1 MKPFFRGF
9 VYFHNLFLFR
19 FLHLLAVWQLRLA
32 WDMEEH
38 IILMEDTAI
47 PTEAPK
53 DYLDMD
59 TGMGSARGLLML
71 SQVLVMEELTILME
85 DPAIPT
91 EVSRDLQDTTLD
103 MDMDMDSTSVMLSP
117 ATLDMVQLLLTI
129 HMAVSAMKLEAPRV
143 FLDTM
148 VMELV
153 RDLLML
159 HTDMVIMDLALL
171 V

>member
-1 MKPFFRGF
+1 ML
-9 VYFHNLFLFR
+9 V
-19 FLHLLAVWQLRLA
+19 VWQLRLA
-32 WDMEEH
+32 WDMEVR
-38 IILMEDTAI
+38 IIPMEDTAI

-59 TGMGSARGLLML
+59 MDMESERGLLML
-71 SQVLVMEELTILME
+71 SQVLVMEEHTILME

-91 EVSRDLQDTTLD
+91 EVSRDLPDTTLD
-103 MDMDMDSTSVMLSP
+103 MDMDMDSTSVMLSL
-117 ATLDMVQLLLTI
+117 AIMDMVQLLPTI
-129 HMAVSAMKLEAPRV
+129 HMVVSAMKLEAPRV

-159 HTDMVIMDLALL
+159 HMGMVIMDPALL
-171 V
+171 A

>member
-1 MKPFFRGF
+1 ML
-9 VYFHNLFLFR
+9 V
-19 FLHLLAVWQLRLA
+19 VWQLRLA
-32 WDMEEH
+32 WDMEER
-38 IILMEDTAI
+38 IIPMEDTAI

-59 TGMGSARGLLML
+59 MDMESARGLLML

-91 EVSRDLQDTTLD
+91 EVSRDLPHTTPD
-103 MDMDMDSTSVMLSP
+103 MDMDMDSTSVRLSP
-117 ATLDMVQLLLTI
+117 ATMDMVQLLLTI
-129 HMAVSAMKLEAPRV
+129 HMVVSAMKLEAPRV
-143 FLDTM
+143 FPDTM

-159 HTDMVIMDLALL
+159 HMGMVTMDLALL
-171 V
+171 A